1 MTEDMNIKKRIVLIA
16 ATLGTFVTPFMSS
29 SINVALPAIGE
40 QFSASAVLLGWVA
53 TSYIL
58 TTAIFLVPL
67 GKIADIYGR
76 KKIFSYGVLV
86 FSFSS
91 LFCVISKSIA
101 LLLCFRVLQ
110 GVGSAMI
117 FSTSIAILTSVFP
130 PGERGRALG
139 INIATIYLGLSL
151 GPVLGGILTQ
161 HFGWKSIFMIIL
173 PLALPSVFLI
183 HWKVKEEWAESQGER
198 FDLTGSLIYC
208 VSLLSLMYGLSV
220 IPAIRGLWLILAG
233 ISGIALFIWWELKVE
248 NPVVNM
254 NLFKNNK
261 VFTFSNL
268 AALINYSA
276 TFAIGFLLS
285 LYLQYIKGFNPQE
298 AGLIL
303 VAQPLVMALLS
314 PLAGRLSDKVES
326 RILASSGM
334 AVLVLG
340 LIPLVILNAYTAP
353 AFIVFDLMV
362 LGFGFAL
369 FSSPNTNAIMSSV
382 EKNYYGIAS
391 ATLATMR
398 MTGQL
403 FSMGIVMLIFALN
416 GMGSTQITPQTHGL
430 FLNSNKTIFIIF
442 TVLCIGGIFAS
453 LARGKAGEKINGP
466 LQHQQKH

>member
-1 MTEDMNIKKRIVLIA
+1 MTDDVNTKKWIVLIA

-29 SINVALPAIGE
+29 SINIALPAIGE
-40 QFSASAVLLGWVA
+40 EFSASAVLLGWVA

-58 TTAIFLVPL
+58 TTAVFLVPF

-76 KKIFSYGVLV
+76 KKIFTCGILV
-86 FSFSS
+86 FSFAS
-91 LFCVISKSIA
+91 LFCAVSKSIVM
-101 LLLCFRVLQ
+101 LLCFRVLQ

-117 FSTSIAILTSVFP
+117 FSTCIAILTSVFP

-139 INIATIYLGLSL
+139 INVAATYLGLSI

-173 PLALPSVFLI
+173 PLALPSVFLVQ
-183 HWKVKEEWAESQGER
+183 WKVKEEWAESQGEK
-198 FDLTGSLIYC
+198 FDLIGSLIYC
-208 VSLLSLMYGLSV
+208 ISLLSLMYGLSV
-220 IPAIRGLWLILAG
+220 IPAIRGLWLILTG
-233 ISGIALFIWWELKVE
+233 LGGIALFIRWELKVE
-248 NPVVNM
+248 NPVLNM

-276 TFAIGFLLS
+276 TFAISFLLS

-303 VAQPLVMALLS
+303 VAQPIVMSLFS
-314 PLAGRLSDKVES
+314 PLAGRLSDKIES

-340 LIPLVILNAYTAP
+340 LIPLIILNAHTSP
-353 AFIVFDLMV
+353 AFIVFNLMV

-382 EKNYYGIAS
+382 EKKFYGIAS

-398 MTGQL
+398 TTGQL
-403 FSMGIVMLIFALN
+403 FSMGIVMLILALN
-416 GMGSTQITPQTHGL
+416 GMGSTQITPQTHEL

-442 TVLCIGGIFAS
+442 TILCFGGIFAS
-453 LARGKAGEKINGP
+453 LARGHAGERINEP
-466 LQHQQKH
+466 LRHQQKH

>member
-1 MTEDMNIKKRIVLIA
+1 MTGDLNLKKRIVLIA

-29 SINVALPAIGE
+29 SINVALPAIGKE
-40 QFSASAVLLGWVA
+40 FSASAVLLGWVA

-91 LFCVISKSIA
+91 LFCVISKSIF

-110 GVGSAMI
+110 GIGSAMI
-117 FSTSIAILTSVFP
+117 FSTCIAILTSVFP

-139 INIATIYLGLSL
+139 INIATTYLGLSL

-161 HFGWKSIFMIIL
+161 HFGWKSIFIIIL

-183 HWKVKEEWAESQGER
+183 HWKIKEEWAESRGEK
-198 FDLTGSLIYC
+198 FDLIGSLFYC
-208 VSLLSLMYGLSV
+208 VALLLLMYGVSV
-220 IPAIRGLWLILAG
+220 VPAISGLWLVLTG
-233 ISGIALFIWWELKVE
+233 MGGIALFIRWELKVE

-254 NLFKNNK
+254 NLFQNNR

-303 VAQPLVMALLS
+303 VAQPLVMALFS
-314 PLAGRLSDKVES
+314 PLAGRLSDKIES
-326 RILASSGM
+326 RVLASSGM
-334 AVLVLG
+334 AVLVAG
-340 LIPLVILNAYTAP
+340 LIPLIILNAHTSP
-353 AFIVFDLMV
+353 VFIVINLAV

-369 FSSPNTNAIMSSV
+369 FSSPNTNAVMSSV

-403 FSMGIVMLIFALN
+403 FSMGTVMLIFALN
-416 GMGSTQITPQTHGL
+416 GKHTGS
-430 FLNSNKTIFIIF
+430 F
-442 TVLCIGGIFAS
+442 
-453 LARGKAGEKINGP
+453 
-466 LQHQQKH
+466 